1 MSTETTLNYGRIT
14 ANGIDFSYA
23 EQGDGPLALLLH
35 GFPESGD
42 VTYRHLIPALAA
54 AGYRAVAPNMRAF
67 APTGLPADGSMLL
80 GDLVDDVNALH
91 QELGGDS
98 DAILVGH
105 DWGAGMAW
113 SAAATAPERWS
124 RLVVSDVPPLQFFAA
139 YANTFEGI
147 ENLNHF
153 WFIQM
158 DMATEVLAADD
169 MAWLRQGL
177 QEKWT
182 APGFDAAEE
191 IDGMRKALGE
201 PARLR
206 AALDLYRTNFGPQQ
220 MGTPEWAAEHGR
232 LWGSLPTQPT
242 LYLHGTEDKSVVMDR
257 GTLDA
262 IGAALAESNEHSE
275 AAFVE
280 GAGHIVPAEKPDRY
294 NELVLGFLAKK
305 I

>member
-1 MSTETTLNYGRIT
+1 MHNRRIT
-14 ANGIDFSYA
+14 ANGIDFSYV
-23 EQGDGPLALLLH
+23 EEGTGPLALLLH

-54 AGYRAVAPNMRAF
+54 AGYRAVAPNMRGF
-67 APTGLPADGSMLL
+67 APSALPANGSMLL
-80 GDLVDDVNALH
+80 NDLVADVNLLH
-91 QELGGDS
+91 EALGGDG

-113 SAAATAPERWS
+113 SAAVTAPQRWS
-124 RLVVSDVPPLQFFAA
+124 RVVVSDVPPLQFFAA

-153 WFIQM
+153 WFFQM
-158 DMATEVLAADD
+158 DMADEVLAAND

-182 APGFDAAEE
+182 GPDFDASEE

-206 AALDLYRTNFGPQQ
+206 AALDLYRTNFGPKQ
-220 MGTPEWAAEHGR
+220 MGTPQWAAEHGR

-242 LYLHGTEDKSVVMDR
+242 LYLHGTEDKSVVLDED
-257 GTLDA
+257 TLAA
-262 IGAALAESNEHSE
+262 IGAALPEGSE
-275 AAFVE
+275 AVFVE

-294 NELVLGFLAKK
+294 NELVLRFLSKK

>member
-1 MSTETTLNYGRIT
+1 MHNGRVT
-14 ANGIDFSYA
+14 ANGIDFSYV
-23 EQGDGPLALLLH
+23 EQGQGPLALLLH

-54 AGYRAVAPNMRAF
+54 AGYRAVAPNMRGF
-67 APTGLPADGSMLL
+67 APTALPADGSMLL

-91 QELGGDS
+91 EALDGDEK
-98 DAILVGH
+98 AILVGH

-113 SAAATAPERWS
+113 SAAVAAPQRWS
-124 RLVVSDVPPLQFFAA
+124 RVVVSDVPPLRFFAA

-153 WFIQM
+153 WFFQM
-158 DMATEVLAADD
+158 DMADEVLAADD

-182 APGFDAAEE
+182 GPGFDATEE
-191 IDGMRKALGE
+191 FEGTRKALGE

-220 MGTPEWAAEHGR
+220 MGTPEWAAEHGA
-232 LWGSLPTQPT
+232 LWGTLPSQPT
-242 LYLHGTEDKSVVMDR
+242 LYLHGTEDKSVVMDEA
-257 GTLDA
+257 TLTA
-262 IGAALAESNEHSE
+262 IGAALSEGSE

-280 GAGHIVPAEKPDRY
+280 GAGHIVPAEKPERY
-294 NELVLGFLAKK
+294 NELVLAFLGKTA
-305 I
+305 